1 MIYDVMLYCIL
12 TIVVCVVISC
22 VFDTNEPWWSIVALA
37 IAIFMIAGL
46 FGLLNFIFSS
56 RAPLKEYAQE
66 LHTQMPS
73 LKGKLICDDDT
84 LTFTGTQDVTFK
96 WKDSSY
102 QIAYPISTEVS
113 EIGTACRLKIK
124 PEIPDVVTKLEDQ
137 SKEATK
143 AIEAMLVSQVIPKD
157 TTSEQKQILN
167 RLLMTLNPVANQKVT
182 VFSTEGPKDAKLKV
196 KEPPSRETTAT
207 EIRAKPAAA
216 KNVVTKEKTPS
227 KATEPMELSN
237 QDLQRNISAQ

>member
-12 TIVVCVVISC
+12 TVVACVLIGAL
-22 VFDTNEPWWSIVALA
+22 FDSNEPWVSIVALA

-196 KEPPSRETTAT
+196 KEPQSMEAT
-207 EIRAKPAAA
+207 ITKLQANPATSN
-216 KNVVTKEKTPS
+216 NVVPTQKTPP
-227 KATEPMELSN
+227 KAASSMELSN